1 MNNRIKLKTP
11 AVNTRTDMEA
21 LVRDIAGLKFNEQLL
36 NAGMDAEIQAV
47 RDKYRG
53 RLNTVAEVLSEKVS
67 AARDWAEANPAE
79 FGRRKSID
87 FPDGTVGFRT
97 GTPKLKMLAK
107 WKWSGVLQALRNA
120 RWGAAYIRIKEEI
133 NKEQII
139 ADVGANTLSQTD
151 LRKAGAQVVREE
163 SFFVETRLSRVE
175 SREVAEVA

>member
-11 AVNTRTDMEA
+11 VITSRSEMEM

-36 NAGMDAEIQAV
+36 NAGMDAELQAV

-53 RLNTVAEVLSEKVS
+53 RLNTVAEVLAEKVN

-79 FGRRKSID
+79 FERRKSID
-87 FPDGTVGFRT
+87 FPDGSVGFRT
-97 GTPKLKMLAK
+97 GTPKLKTMAK
-107 WKWSGVLQALRNA
+107 WKWDGVLQALRA
-120 RWGAAYIRIKEEI
+120 YGWGAVYIRVKEEI

-139 ADVGANTLSQTD
+139 ADISANVLSDAD
-151 LRKAGAQVVREE
+151 LRKAGAQVVQEE
-163 SFFVETRLSRVE
+163 SFYVETKLSRVE